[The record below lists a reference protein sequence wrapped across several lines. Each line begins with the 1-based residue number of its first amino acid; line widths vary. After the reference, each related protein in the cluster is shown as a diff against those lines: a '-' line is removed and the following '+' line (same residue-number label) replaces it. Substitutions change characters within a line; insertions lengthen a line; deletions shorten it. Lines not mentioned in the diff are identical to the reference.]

1 VPQHRLTAGTRAC
14 LQRFGQFFFFKKSSE
29 VSGEQTKWIQFQIVK
44 RNGPCA
50 AQTIDGQEGIHAMSR
65 NSSENRSSNKQRE
78 IALPLPNRA
87 PQLRTAQGIDE
98 ACKTVLQQPD

>member
-1 VPQHRLTAGTRAC
+1 VVRDKMDSIPN
-14 LQRFGQFFFFKKSSE
+14 SE
-29 VSGEQTKWIQFQIVK
+29 AK
-44 RNGPCA
+44 RPLCCTSNS
-50 AQTIDGQEGIHAMSR
+50 GQEGIHAMSR